1 MSRTISSRRS
11 LDTVSSSKP
20 LSKCVTFRIPTE
32 KLHKL
37 TKETEAKQVSLN
49 TLINQVIKEHLDMH
63 GVASQ
68 AKLYYMPKPFLMRLI
83 NEYSEKELTE
93 IARETAKNDLVDI
106 SLFLSGEFSI
116 ASISDIADTWL
127 RISKMPYRYET
138 NGDSSKIIIQHEMG
152 LKYSYLIKEICRYLL
167 EVAFEA
173 KASYNI
179 TDDTLVIEA
188 DIFKR

>member
-11 LDTVSSSKP
+11 LDTVSSSKR
-20 LSKCVTFRIPTE
+20 LSKCVTYRIPTE

-49 TLINQVIKEHLDMH
+49 TLINQILKEHLDMH
-63 GVASQ
+63 GIASQ
-68 AKLYYMPKPFLMRLI
+68 VKLYYLPKPFLMRLI

-93 IARETAKNDLVDI
+93 LARETAKNDLVDI

-116 ASISDIADTWL
+116 ASISDIAETWL

-138 NGDSSKIIIQHEMG
+138 NSDSFKIIIQHEMG
-152 LKYSYLIKEICRYLL
+152 LKYSYLIREICRYLL

>member
-1 MSRTISSRRS
+1 MSRTISSPHSR
-11 LDTVSSSKP
+11 DTISSSKP
-20 LSKCVTFRIPTE
+20 LSKCVTFRIPSE
-32 KLHKL
+32 KLHQL
-37 TKETEAKQVSLN
+37 TNESEAKQVSLN
-49 TLINQVIKEHLDMH
+49 TLFNQVVKEHLDMH
-63 GVASQ
+63 ALAPR
-68 AKLYYMPKPFLMRLI
+68 AKLYYMPKPFLLRLI

-93 IARETAKNDLVDI
+93 LARETAKNDLVDI

-116 ASISDIADTWL
+116 ASVSDIAETWL

-152 LKYSYLIKEICRYLL
+152 PKYSYLMREICRYLL

-173 KASYNI
+173 KASYNV

>member
-1 MSRTISSRRS
+1 MSRIISSLRS

-37 TKETEAKQVSLN
+37 TKEIEAKQVSLN
-49 TLINQVIKEHLDMH
+49 TLFNQILKEYLDMH
-63 GVASQ
+63 GLAPQ

-93 IARETAKNDLVDI
+93 LARETAKNDLVDI

-116 ASISDIADTWL
+116 ASISDIAETWL

-138 NGDSSKIIIQHEMG
+138 NGHSSKIIIQHEMG
-152 LKYSYLIKEICRYLL
+152 PKYSYLIREICRYLL